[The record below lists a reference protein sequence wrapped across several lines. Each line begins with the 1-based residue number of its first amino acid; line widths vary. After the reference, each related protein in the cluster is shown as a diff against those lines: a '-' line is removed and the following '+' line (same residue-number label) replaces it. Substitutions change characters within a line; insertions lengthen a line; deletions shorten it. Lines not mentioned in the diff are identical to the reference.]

1 MTSGDQ
7 QTKDAKKRRSFSLE
21 FKQEA
26 VELVVKKGY
35 SVLKAAKSLDL
46 NASTLNGWVKE
57 YKFLNGKAF
66 LDPKDFASKVREEKN
81 LKAENQRLKMENA
94 ILKKA
99 AAFFAKES
107 M

>member
-1 MTSGDQ
+1 MKIEDQ
-7 QTKDAKKRRSFSLE
+7 QTKDKKKKKVFSLE

-26 VELVVKKGY
+26 VSLVVKKGY
-35 SVLKAAKSLDL
+35 SIAKAAKSLNL
-46 NASTLNGWVKE
+46 GVSTLNRWIKE
-57 YKFLNGKAF
+57 YKLLNDKAF
-66 LDPKDFASKVREEKN
+66 LDPKDFASKVREEKD

-107 M
+107 I